1 MSGKMGR
8 GMMELPSAG
17 QATNIRRAGAGED
30 ERIEEDNDNK

>member
-1 MSGKMGR
+1 MSEKMGR

-30 ERIEEDNDNK
+30 ERVKEENDNK